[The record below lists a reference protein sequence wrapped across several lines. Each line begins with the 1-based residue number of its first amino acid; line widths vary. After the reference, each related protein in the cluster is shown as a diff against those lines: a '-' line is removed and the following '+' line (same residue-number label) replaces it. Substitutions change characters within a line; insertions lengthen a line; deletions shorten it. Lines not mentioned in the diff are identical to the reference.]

1 MNGLTVRKKKSKKW
15 KREEYQ
21 KDKIKQNK
29 RKEYPKYKRIE
40 NISHELLAS
49 DTYRPRVRFAQILF
63 YQSSRSDSIDEPYRI
78 ISNCVSDQS

>member
-1 MNGLTVRKKKSKKW
+1 MNGLTIRKKKSKKR
-15 KREEYQ
+15 KRKEYQ

-49 DTYRPRVRFAQILF
+49 DTYRPRVRFAQIL
-63 YQSSRSDSIDEPYRI
+63 
-78 ISNCVSDQS
+78 